1 MLGVSVA
8 TVQLWVEDGLLD
20 AWKTSGGH
28 RRVQRVSIERLLHR
42 TKGASATEVAQAVQA
57 EKTPALKVMVIDDDA
72 DLLRLY
78 EVNLRRWPNAPEVVC
93 VDNVISALLMI
104 ERSSPDLLI
113 VDLSMPRID
122 GFEMLRILRKA
133 PESAQVRIVVVT
145 GLDQVAIDAR
155 GGLPQDIEVLKKP
168 VPFERLRE
176 IGIDTL
182 RMRES
187 LFPAA

>member
-1 MLGVSVA
+1 
-8 TVQLWVEDGLLD
+8 
-20 AWKTSGGH
+20 
-28 RRVQRVSIERLLHR
+28 
-42 TKGASATEVAQAVQA
+42 
-57 EKTPALKVMVIDDDA
+57 
-72 DLLRLY
+72 
-78 EVNLRRWPNAPEVVC
+78 
-93 VDNVISALLMI
+93 
-104 ERSSPDLLI
+104 
-113 VDLSMPRID
+113 MPRID